1 MIKSEM
7 QKTYFHNYKLS
18 NKNKVIKKNLQSA
31 DVNIKSVVDI
41 NILLNRV
48 KVEEK
53 NEIKRKIIYY
63 SLITLTLFLFG
74 SLITIIK

>member
-1 MIKSEM
+1 MIKLEM

-18 NKNKVIKKNLQSA
+18 NKNKDIKKNLQLA
-31 DVNIKSVVDI
+31 DINIKSVVDI

-53 NEIKRKIIYY
+53 NEIKRKIIFY

>member
-18 NKNKVIKKNLQSA
+18 NKNKDIKKNLQLA
-31 DVNIKSVVDI
+31 DINIKSVVDI

-53 NEIKRKIIYY
+53 NEIKRKIIFY
-63 SLITLTLFLFG
+63 SFITLILILFG
-74 SLITIIK
+74 SLIAIIK

>member
-1 MIKSEM
+1 MIKLEM
-7 QKTYFHNYKLS
+7 QKTYLHNYKIS
-18 NKNKVIKKNLQSA
+18 NENKVIKKNLQSA

-53 NEIKRKIIYY
+53 NEIKRKIIFY
-63 SLITLTLFLFG
+63 SFITLMLILFG

>member
-1 MIKSEM
+1 MIKLEM
-7 QKTYFHNYKLS
+7 QKTYLHNYKIS
-18 NKNKVIKKNLQSA
+18 NENKVIKKNLQSA

-53 NEIKRKIIYY
+53 NEIKRKIIFYI
-63 SLITLTLFLFG
+63 LITLTLFLFG

>member
-1 MIKSEM
+1 MIKLEM

-18 NKNKVIKKNLQSA
+18 NKNKDIKKNLQLA
-31 DVNIKSVVDI
+31 DTNIKSVVDI

-53 NEIKRKIIYY
+53 NEIKRKIIFY
-63 SLITLTLFLFG
+63 SFITLILILFG
-74 SLITIIK
+74 SLIAIIK